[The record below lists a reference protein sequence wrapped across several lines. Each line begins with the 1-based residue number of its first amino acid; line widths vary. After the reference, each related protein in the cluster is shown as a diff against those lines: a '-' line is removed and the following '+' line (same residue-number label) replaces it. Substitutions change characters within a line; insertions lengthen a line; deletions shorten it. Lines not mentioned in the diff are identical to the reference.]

1 MKLNKTYNLIFQINK
16 NDFLIFVSFIH
27 KLFSYKLFFI
37 LINFI
42 ILNYL

>member
-27 KLFSYKLFFI
+27 KLFSYKLFLI
-37 LINFI
+37 LVNLIT
-42 ILNYL
+42 LNHL